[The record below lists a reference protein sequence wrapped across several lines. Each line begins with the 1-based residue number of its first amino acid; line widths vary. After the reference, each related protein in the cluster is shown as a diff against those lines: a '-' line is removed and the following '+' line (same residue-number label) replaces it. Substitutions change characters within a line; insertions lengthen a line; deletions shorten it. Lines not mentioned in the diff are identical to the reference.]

1 MGTLYDVLGVAPSA
15 DAAEVRAAYRRAARR
30 HHPDRRGDADAM
42 ARVNE
47 AWQVLGN
54 PERRRQY
61 DLSLASPAP
70 PSAAAPP
77 SGGVRRPAAPP
88 LEPLPPAR
96 FPWRLMGVMA
106 VAGVAFVVL
115 GVVTASDPKP
125 AVVDNL
131 LRPGDC
137 VVFEANGDAAE
148 RLCTEPHDGVVEVLL
163 ADGGRCPDGTEPHRD
178 RQGLGTACVRL
189 P

>member
-1 MGTLYDVLGVAPSA
+1 MGTLYDVLGVAPGA
-15 DAAEVRAAYRRAARR
+15 TAAEVRAAYRQAARR
-30 HHPDRRGDADAM
+30 HHPDRRGDVDAM

-47 AWQVLGN
+47 AWQVLGH

-61 DLSLASPAP
+61 DLSLSVAV
-70 PSAAAPP
+70 AAPP
-77 SGGVRRPAAPP
+77 QRPTARPEPP
-88 LEPLPPAR
+88 PVPTVLPPAR
-96 FPWRLMGVMA
+96 FPWKFMGVLA
-106 VAGVAFVVL
+106 LLGVAFVVL

-125 AVVDNL
+125 EVVDNL

-137 VVFEANGDAAE
+137 VAFEANGDAAE
-148 RLCTEPHDGVVEVLL
+148 RLCSEPHDGVVEVLL
-163 ADGGRCPDGTEPHRD
+163 ADGGRCPEGTEPHRD

>member
-1 MGTLYDVLGVAPSA
+1 MGTLYDVLGVSPGAT
-15 DAAEVRAAYRRAARR
+15 AAEVRAAYREAARR

-47 AWQVLGN
+47 AWQVLGH

-61 DLSLASPAP
+61 DLTLSAPVAATPHRSASRAEPAP
-70 PSAAAPP
+70 P
-77 SGGVRRPAAPP
+77 PAV
-88 LEPLPPAR
+88 LPPAR
-96 FPWRLMGVMA
+96 FPWRFMGVLA
-106 VAGVAFVVL
+106 LLGVGFVVL
-115 GVVTASDPKP
+115 GVVTASDPVP
-125 AVVDNL
+125 EVVDNL

-137 VVFEANGDAAE
+137 VAFEANGDAAE
-148 RLCTEPHDGVVEVLL
+148 RLCSEPHDGVVEVLL

>member
-1 MGTLYDVLGVAPSA
+1 MGTHYDVLGVAPGAS
-15 DAAEVRAAYRRAARR
+15 AAEVRAAYRQAARR

-47 AWQVLGN
+47 AWQVLGH
-54 PERRRQY
+54 PDRRRQY
-61 DLSLASPAP
+61 DLTLAEPVVQSSHRPTVRPEPA
-70 PSAAAPP
+70 SAP
-77 SGGVRRPAAPP
+77 VV
-88 LEPLPPAR
+88 LPPAR
-96 FPWRLMGVMA
+96 FPWRFMGVLA
-106 VAGVAFVVL
+106 LLGVAFVVL
-115 GVVTASDPKP
+115 GIVTASDPKP

-148 RLCTEPHDGVVEVLL
+148 QLCTEPHDGVVEVLL

>member
-1 MGTLYDVLGVAPSA
+1 MGTLYDILGVQPGASA
-15 DAAEVRAAYRRAARR
+15 SEVRTAYREAARR
-30 HHPDRRGDADAM
+30 HHPDRRGSANAM
-42 ARVNE
+42 AAVNE
-47 AWQVLGN
+47 AWHVLGH

-61 DLSLASPAP
+61 DLSLSGPVAAAPSAASSRP
-70 PSAAAPP
+70 PSARPVAEPP
-77 SGGVRRPAAPP
+77 V
-88 LEPLPPAR
+88 EPAR
-96 FPWRLMGVMA
+96 FPWRFMGA
-106 VAGVAFVVL
+106 LALLGVGFVVL
-115 GVVTASDPKP
+115 GVVTAGDPKP